1 MSDRDTILVPPR
13 PECPRRRLQRR
24 RFGINSHRSVGDSC
38 NAFSPI
44 CSPGHS
50 GPKRPRRG
58 RRAVNATPRNLP
70 ASPKVKA
77 WHLDREAIVYV
88 RQSTPQQVLGHREST
103 ARQYARVDRA
113 AALGWARDRATTIDD
128 DLGKSGQS
136 IEGRPGFQRLL
147 AEVALNRV
155 GLVLGLEMSRLARS
169 CKDWHQL
176 LELWAR
182 FRVLLADADGV
193 YDPTEHSDRLLLGL
207 HGMMNEAELHVLK
220 QRMYQ
225 GKLNKARRGEWIASV
240 PVGYLKLPSGQVTLD
255 PDTQVQGTV
264 RLIFDEFDRRG
275 TVHGILRHLIAHR
288 IRLPVRM
295 QSGENAGQLEW
306 RQPGRETIRQMLRH
320 PIYAGAYRYGHR
332 PTDPRRQQAGRPKTG
347 RDSGRATEDCL
358 VFLKDRFPAYIT
370 WDRFETNQLR
380 LAANRSRAGSAGAV
394 RNGAA
399 LLAGAVRCGRCGK
412 RMYVRYTQS
421 GRPSYGCTTS
431 RSDYGLP
438 LCQSA
443 SATDIEGW
451 VAEQVLAALQPAA
464 LEASLTAG
472 STIER
477 QRQQLVQQWDQ
488 RIERAKFEAQRAARQ
503 YHACEP
509 GNRLVART
517 LEQRWDE
524 LLREVARLESEFERF
539 TRTQPRPLGEA
550 DRDRLRQL
558 AEHVP
563 ALWGAAT
570 TSPADR
576 RQIVR
581 LLIDRVVLTVGPTRE
596 YVAVQID
603 WCGGA
608 VRTQTFRRSVQSYRQ
623 QRDWPQVAAELALRH
638 RQNRTPAEIA
648 AVLNHAGFRPPKR
661 VGKFTAGMVRR
672 LLDELGLRPRV
683 SRCGTEGVLAVGEKW
698 LHESATDLGVSPH
711 TLHGWRKKGWLH
723 ARQLGGR
730 GGPWAVWAPAEE
742 WSRLRALKACP
753 LAWSNREQ
761 LKQLRTP
768 APRG

>member
-1 MSDRDTILVPPR
+1 M
-13 PECPRRRLQRR
+13 
-24 RFGINSHRSVGDSC
+24 
-38 NAFSPI
+38 
-44 CSPGHS
+44 
-50 GPKRPRRG
+50 
-58 RRAVNATPRNLP
+58 NATPRSLP
-70 ASPKVKA
+70 VSPKVQA

-88 RQSTPQQVLGHREST
+88 RQSTPQQVLDHKEST
-103 ARQYARVDRA
+103 ARQYALVDRA
-113 AALGWARDRATTIDD
+113 TDLGWARDRATTIDD

-176 LELWAR
+176 LELCAR

-207 HGMMNEAELHVLK
+207 QGMMNEAELHVLK

-225 GKLNKARRGEWIASV
+225 GKLNKARRGELIASV
-240 PVGYLKLPSGQVTLD
+240 PVGYLKHPSGPVTLD
-255 PDTQVQGTV
+255 PDAQVQSIV

-275 TVHGILRHLIAHR
+275 TVHGILRHLIAHE
-288 IRLPVRM
+288 IRLPIRS
-295 QSGENAGQLEW
+295 QSGENTGQLEW

-332 PTDPRRQQAGRPKTG
+332 PVDPRRQQSGRPKTG
-347 RDSGRATEDCL
+347 RDSGRAAEDCL
-358 VFLKDRFPAYIT
+358 VFLKDRLPAYIT
-370 WDRFETNQLR
+370 WDRFETNQRR

-394 RNGAA
+394 RGGAA
-399 LLAGAVRCGRCGK
+399 LLAGVVRCGRCGK

-421 GRPSYGCTTS
+421 GRPSYGCTTL

-443 SATDIEGW
+443 SAADVEAW
-451 VAEQVLAALQPAA
+451 VAEQVLGALQPAA

-472 STIER
+472 SAVEE
-477 QRQQLVQQWDQ
+477 QRQQLVQQWNQ

-509 GNRLVART
+509 ENRLVART

-524 LLREVARLESEFERF
+524 LLHEVARLEAEFERF
-539 TRTQPRPLGEA
+539 TRTQPRLLGAA
-550 DRDRLRQL
+550 DRDRVREL
-558 AEHVP
+558 AEQVP
-563 ALWGAAT
+563 ALWQAAT
-570 TSPADR
+570 TTPADR

-581 LLIDRVVLTVGPTRE
+581 LLIDRVVLTVGPTPEQLEVRIE
-596 YVAVQID
+596 

-608 VRTQTFRRSVQSYRQ
+608 VRTRTFRRSVQSYRHRQ
-623 QRDWPQVAAELALRH
+623 DWPQLSAELTTRH
-638 RQNRTPAEIA
+638 RHGQTPAAIA
-648 AVLNHAGFRPPKR
+648 VALNDAGFRPPKR
-661 VGKFTAGMVRR
+661 AGKFTAGMVRR
-672 LLDELGLRPRV
+672 LLAELGLRPRV
-683 SRCGTEGVLAVGEKW
+683 SRCPDSGSLADDESW
-698 LHESATDLGVSPH
+698 LHAAAAELGVSPH
-711 TLHGWRKKGWLH
+711 TLQGWRKKGWLH
-723 ARQLGGR
+723 ARQVGGR
-730 GGPWAVWAPAEE
+730 GGPWSVWAPAVE

-753 LAWSNREQ
+753 LVWSNRER